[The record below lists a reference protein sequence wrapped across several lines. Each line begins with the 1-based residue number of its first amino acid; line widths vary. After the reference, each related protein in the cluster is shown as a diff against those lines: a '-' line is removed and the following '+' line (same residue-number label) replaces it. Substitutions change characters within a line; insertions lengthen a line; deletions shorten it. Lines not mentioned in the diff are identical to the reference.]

1 MGCQHR
7 IIGFATLPHAILRH
21 KLNEYQHVRSN
32 GCNNLQKIF
41 IIRHKK
47 KINARTYSLEHIEI
61 DVEKSFY
68 VKHELLMH
76 YLHRKLS
83 NLQNKN
89 YISTLNQTFIILDI
103 SLTYNI
109 VERFI
114 FRLSFD
120 AMQAIANI
128 LNLKKKSFNKIYLI
142 KCNSQ
147 NVDTFQTNGIV
158 WPIL

>member
-76 YLHRKLS
+76 YLHRELS
-83 NLQNKN
+83 NLQNQKL
-89 YISTLNQTFIILDI
+89 YTLNQIFITLDI

-109 VERFI
+109 VERSI

-128 LNLKKKSFNKIYLI
+128 LYLKKKSFNKIYLI
-142 KCNSQ
+142 KM
-147 NVDTFQTNGIV
+147 
-158 WPIL
+158 